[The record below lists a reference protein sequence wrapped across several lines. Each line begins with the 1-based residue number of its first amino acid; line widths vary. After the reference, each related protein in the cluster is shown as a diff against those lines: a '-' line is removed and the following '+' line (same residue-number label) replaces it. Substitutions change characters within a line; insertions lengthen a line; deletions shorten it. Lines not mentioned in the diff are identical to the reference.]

1 MSTTP
6 PTFENY
12 PPAPDAAVGAFGGGD
27 PVEAP
32 RVQPQQ
38 VVFTPPSTPPPP
50 PPGPDRRSVLRWIG
64 AGAVALVA
72 LPVIASVRNGGDSG
86 IPADGES
93 QAADPVGN
101 ETDLNGYTVS
111 WPDGWTLNGTTETQ
125 VVLVQG
131 EATMIF
137 RAYAAGDDTTAMEEA
152 QRLLNRHTAGLG
164 KRRTGATNKGSG
176 SIETANIEASGVR
189 GDGVQMEV
197 TVHVAIESDGR
208 NSLAVI
214 ALLPAGTSA
223 DRRAEVTRMRREF
236 LGQLD

>member
-32 RVQPQQ
+32 RTQPQQ
-38 VVFTPPSTPPPP
+38 VVFTPPSAPPPP

-64 AGAVALVA
+64 AGAAALLA
-72 LPVIASVRNGGDSG
+72 IPVIASVQSS
-86 IPADGES
+86 GES
-93 QAADPVGN
+93 QSPANGESEPAEPVDN

-111 WPDGWTLNGTTETQ
+111 WPDGWTLDGTTETQ
-125 VVLVQG
+125 VQLVQG

-176 SIETANIEASGVR
+176 SIETASIEGSGVR
-189 GDGVQMEV
+189 GDGVRMDV
-197 TVHVAIESDGR
+197 IVHVAIESEGR

-223 DRRAEVTRMRREF
+223 GRRAEVVRMRREF
-236 LGQLD
+236 LGQLG